1 MQSDDGTT
9 PKIRGRAPAAADP
22 NNKVPP
28 PPLRKG
34 DRLSVLWTD
43 MDRWFDGAFQ
53 WSIVEPGDDGPQRT
67 SCILYDKCP
76 GEWDA
81 HYGYHC
87 LDVEHWERLA

>member
-1 MQSDDGTT
+1 
-9 PKIRGRAPAAADP
+9 
-22 NNKVPP
+22 
-28 PPLRKG
+28 
-34 DRLSVLWTD
+34 